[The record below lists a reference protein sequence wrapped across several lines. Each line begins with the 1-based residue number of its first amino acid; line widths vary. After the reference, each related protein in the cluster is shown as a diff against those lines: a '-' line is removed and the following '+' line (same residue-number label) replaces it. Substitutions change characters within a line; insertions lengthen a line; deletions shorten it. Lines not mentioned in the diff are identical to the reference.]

1 MADLRGALPSDAA
14 DLARLLG
21 TNPRAMT
28 LRLEAFSHDPS
39 GTVLVALG
47 WTGAVVGVI
56 ALHWAP
62 SLGCDRAVAQI
73 SVLIVAEDERRQ
85 GIGRALVKAAAQS
98 ARVAGCGTMQIVA
111 PDAAPFLDALG
122 FVATGP
128 SLSRRLR
135 KQA

>member
-14 DLARLLG
+14 DLAVLFG
-21 TNPRAMT
+21 TTPRAMA
-28 LRLEAFSHDPS
+28 LRLDACSRA

-47 WTGAVVGVI
+47 WSGAVVGVV

-62 SLGCDRAVAQI
+62 SLRTDRAVAQI
-73 SVLIVAEDERRQ
+73 SALIVAEDERRQ

-98 ARVAGCGTMQIVA
+98 ARVAGCDTMEIVA
-111 PDAAPFLDALG
+111 TGAFFDALG

>member
-14 DLARLLG
+14 DLALLFG
-21 TNPRAMT
+21 TTPRVMA
-28 LRLEAFSHDPS
+28 LRLEALARDPS

-47 WTGAVVGVI
+47 GSGAVVGVV

-62 SLGCDRAVAQI
+62 SLQTDRAVAKI
-73 SVLIVAEDERRQ
+73 SALVVAEDERRQ
-85 GIGRALVKAAAQS
+85 GIGRALIKAAAQS
-98 ARVAGCGTMQIVA
+98 ARVAGCDTMEIVA
-111 PDAAPFLDALG
+111 TGAFFDALG